1 MTAEKF
7 FEELRRRFIAVLDE
21 HDIGD
26 EPVQITCR
34 SLTPEEAIGKTK
46 RQDFPIITG
55 DDVMIQAQFRDS
67 FGQAFTDAP
76 TAFEGT
82 LSEVLDMDIV
92 NDAHGRGLFIAV
104 MNAVMGYLG
113 LCRGNV
119 HCRTEGPEYC
129 AQDMLGFLR
138 REYPDVERIA
148 LIGYQS
154 ALLDMLS
161 HSEYD
166 VRVLDLNPKNVG
178 EVRYGV
184 KVEDGIKDYDEVVM
198 DYADLVL
205 CTGSTACNGS
215 IVNFIDIG
223 KEVVFYGTTFS
234 GGAVLMDQKRSCF
247 AHLYA

>member
-1 MTAEKF
+1 MKQDDSRKI

-34 SLTPEEAIGKTK
+34 ALTPEEAIGKTK

-92 NDAHGRGLFIAV
+92 NDAHDRGLFIAV

-119 HCRTEGPEYC
+119 HCRTEGLNIVLRTCWDSC
-129 AQDMLGFLR
+129 AENIRML
-138 REYPDVERIA
+138 
-148 LIGYQS
+148 
-154 ALLDMLS
+154 
-161 HSEYD
+161 
-166 VRVLDLNPKNVG
+166 K
-178 EVRYGV
+178 
-184 KVEDGIKDYDEVVM
+184 
-198 DYADLVL
+198 
-205 CTGSTACNGS
+205 GS
-215 IVNFIDIG
+215 
-223 KEVVFYGTTFS
+223 
-234 GGAVLMDQKRSCF
+234 R
-247 AHLYA
+247 

>member
-92 NDAHGRGLFIAV
+92 NDAH
-104 MNAVMGYLG
+104 
-113 LCRGNV
+113 
-119 HCRTEGPEYC
+119 
-129 AQDMLGFLR
+129 
-138 REYPDVERIA
+138 
-148 LIGYQS
+148 
-154 ALLDMLS
+154 
-161 HSEYD
+161 
-166 VRVLDLNPKNVG
+166 
-178 EVRYGV
+178 
-184 KVEDGIKDYDEVVM
+184 
-198 DYADLVL
+198 
-205 CTGSTACNGS
+205 ACS
-215 IVNFIDIG
+215 
-223 KEVVFYGTTFS
+223 
-234 GGAVLMDQKRSCF
+234 
-247 AHLYA
+247 

>member
-82 LSEVLDMDIV
+82 LSEVLDP
-92 NDAHGRGLFIAV
+92 AASCRLLLRFYHSCLLQLPGLS
-104 MNAVMGYLG
+104 
-113 LCRGNV
+113 CRQSCC
-119 HCRTEGPEYC
+119 H
-129 AQDMLGFLR
+129 QSLR
-138 REYPDVERIA
+138 
-148 LIGYQS
+148 
-154 ALLDMLS
+154 
-161 HSEYD
+161 
-166 VRVLDLNPKNVG
+166 
-178 EVRYGV
+178 
-184 KVEDGIKDYDEVVM
+184 
-198 DYADLVL
+198 
-205 CTGSTACNGS
+205 
-215 IVNFIDIG
+215 
-223 KEVVFYGTTFS
+223 
-234 GGAVLMDQKRSCF
+234 
-247 AHLYA
+247 